1 MMKYLLMI
9 SIFLYLITT
18 IFPGIQIQYVISGLC
33 MVIVLSTLF
42 YVKWFVKGLGIV
54 FLTLG
59 IMMLATSDVDL
70 EAYLLSFG
78 PMLNLLTLFAIV
90 PILALPIR
98 LGNYQEGMQQLV
110 NKKVK
115 KSGHLY
121 IMTSG
126 VSYFLSIFMNIATL
140 PMTYYSIK
148 PTLNVFPLQNQERFL
163 SRAIIHGFSMPLLW
177 APVTPIVGIV
187 IEMNGV
193 SWSSMLPYLI
203 PFSIFGLL
211 LDWVLGTR
219 LSSKSSDKGM
229 RYDSARN
236 ETAATIETSSGG
248 LNKARRIN
256 QIFVAI
262 LIFNLLISLIDYF
275 FQFSFLIMVSLL
287 VIPFS
292 LTWSFM
298 LKKGKEFFTGLKEH
312 IDNHL
317 LKMKDQFFTYLSAGF
332 LISAIQYS
340 GTDQLLNG
348 AVGQFKNL
356 IGAEAFL
363 LIIPIIPLILVF
375 TGLHPAVTLAL
386 ISGALDPTFLGIS
399 PHVLTVAMLGGAVT
413 AFLVGPFN
421 GTIGLMSS
429 IINVSPF
436 KISNWNAPFTIIF
449 LVSLMLYLF
458 ILNLMI

>member
-1 MMKYLLMI
+1 
-9 SIFLYLITT
+9 
-18 IFPGIQIQYVISGLC
+18 
-33 MVIVLSTLF
+33 
-42 YVKWFVKGLGIV
+42 
-54 FLTLG
+54 
-59 IMMLATSDVDL
+59 
-70 EAYLLSFG
+70 
-78 PMLNLLTLFAIV
+78 
-90 PILALPIR
+90 
-98 LGNYQEGMQQLV
+98 
-110 NKKVK
+110 
-115 KSGHLY
+115 
-121 IMTSG
+121 
-126 VSYFLSIFMNIATL
+126 
-140 PMTYYSIK
+140 
-148 PTLNVFPLQNQERFL
+148 
-163 SRAIIHGFSMPLLW
+163 MPLLW

-229 RYDSARN
+229 RYDSAMN

-312 IDNHL
+312 MDNHL

-458 ILNLMI
+458 ILNLII